1 MIADLGM
8 AGAVALGIVLISM
21 MDHLDELPTGLR
33 IDRY

>member
-1 MIADLGM
+1 MIGELGVPGM
-8 AGAVALGIVLISM
+8 VAAGIVLISM

>member
-1 MIADLGM
+1 MIGELG
-8 AGAVALGIVLISM
+8 ATGTVALGIVLISM